1 MSPLDSIPSPTLD
14 ARSAESRADIF
25 AKTKMCKFNLMGSC
39 AKGSSC
45 MFAHAATEMAPT
57 PDLFRTKI
65 CKNLINTGFC
75 EDRNC
80 NYAHN
85 KEELRTTSVV
95 LRPKEG
101 RTFQKGQ
108 KLQTA
113 SQKTRSYP
121 GAPVAPKSPL
131 LPPGQVPSGPVAVGA
146 LPGQAGSLLLPFP
159 EAALLTQVP
168 VPNGQRRRQ
177 AKAKREQLSGG
188 KAKPSRSHHPEM
200 VQPMVFTGQSEGS
213 SLLEVEE
220 EEYQYDE
227 RPLFTRAISEPLPM
241 KSNNSGRRT
250 EFQDTPLMVMQ
261 ESFVTDDELDS
272 GDDMSFMQQRGADI
286 TVKNTFL
293 EFQTRKTGALKTIR
307 SCDGRLDAMACCLL
321 ED

>member
-1 MSPLDSIPSPTLD
+1 MPPVNSIPSPASET
-14 ARSAESRADIF
+14 RAESRADIF

-39 AKGSSC
+39 AKGSAC
-45 MFAHAATEMAPT
+45 MFAHASEEMAPT

-75 EDRNC
+75 EDKNC
-80 NYAHN
+80 SYAHN
-85 KEELRTTSVV
+85 KEELRTTSAI

-101 RTFQKGQ
+101 RSSQKGQ

-113 SQKTRSYP
+113 SQKARSYS
-121 GAPVAPKSPL
+121 GALITSNAPL
-131 LPPGQVPSGPVAVGA
+131 LPPGQIPSGPVAVGA
-146 LPGQAGSLLLPFP
+146 LPGPLLPFP

-168 VPNGQRRRQ
+168 VPNGQKRRQ
-177 AKAKREQLSGG
+177 AKAKRGRLSGG
-188 KAKPSRSHHPEM
+188 KAKPSRSHDPE
-200 VQPMVFTGQSEGS
+200 VIQPMALTGQSEGS
-213 SLLEVEE
+213 SLPEE
-220 EEYQYDE
+220 ERYQYDE
-227 RPLFTRAISEPLPM
+227 RPLFTKTTSEPLPI
-241 KSNNSGRRT
+241 KSNNLGRFT
-250 EFQDTPLMVMQ
+250 EFQDPPLVVMQ

-293 EFQTRKTGALKTIR
+293 EFETRKTGALKTIR

>member
-1 MSPLDSIPSPTLD
+1 MSPVDSIPSPTLD

-39 AKGSSC
+39 AKGSAC
-45 MFAHAATEMAPT
+45 MFAHATTEMAPT

-75 EDRNC
+75 EDKNC

-101 RTFQKGQ
+101 RSFPKGQ

-113 SQKTRSYP
+113 SQKVRSYP
-121 GAPVAPKSPL
+121 GAPPKSPL
-131 LPPGQVPSGPVAVGA
+131 LLPGKVPSGPLAVGA
-146 LPGQAGSLLLPFP
+146 LPGPAGIPLLPLP
-159 EAALLTQVP
+159 EAAALTQVP
-168 VPNGQRRRQ
+168 VPDGQRRRQ

-188 KAKPSRSHHPEM
+188 KAKPSRSHHAEM
-200 VQPMVFTGQSEGS
+200 VQPMAFTGQSEGS

-220 EEYQYDE
+220 DLFQYDE
-227 RPLFTRAISEPLPM
+227 RPLFTRTSSEPLPM
-241 KSNNSGRRT
+241 KSNHLGRLT

-272 GDDMSFMQQRGADI
+272 GDDMSFMHQRGADI

-307 SCDGRLDAMACCLL
+307 SCDGRLDAMGGCLL